1 MKKENDS
8 AVEAVKKADQAH
20 KDATKNS
27 DDARKA
33 AVEAHKSF
41 AGYLTAQAQSGV
53 HWVYLK

>member
-53 HWVYLK
+53 H